1 MTGNTV
7 HTKRRMPCNGQS
19 PGGNSL
25 GNGGDCASFV
35 LLLLV
40 LLLLRKTQKLEGNP
54 PPPPPQKRKRK
65 IQAKLPDRDETQGVS
80 TWQWWDMRDE
90 HGIRLMS

>member
-1 MTGNTV
+1 MGV
-7 HTKRRMPCNGQS
+7 KVR
-19 PGGNSL
+19 
-25 GNGGDCASFV
+25 
-35 LLLLV
+35 LLFYFIWYRFYYV
-40 LLLLRKTQKLEGNP
+40 RHKNQKETP
-54 PPPPPQKRKRK
+54 PNPPQKKKRK